1 LRLPASWTESVPLL
15 EPLEYDWAPV
25 PRIALAAWLIFFS
38 LFLYQL
44 ARGTGIFFL
53 MDNVFVPI
61 HEGGHLLF
69 RFLGT
74 TISVAGGTFLQLFVP
89 LALAVYFVFQ
99 RQAQGVAFCM
109 FFFSE
114 QFLPVANYMANAR
127 AQELPLLTVGD
138 SEDVIHDWNY
148 LFTKHWLDRHDR
160 LHALVARSRSWQ
172 SEQPPG

>member
-1 LRLPASWTESVPLL
+1 LEPQIAENDGSGRRAPYVTEVLWIANKLHQAGNIRQKTCAERNDVLRLPASWTESVPLL
-15 EPLEYDWAPV
+15 EALEYERAPV

-44 ARGTGIFFL
+44 ARGTGVFFL

-89 LALAVYFVFQ
+89 LALAV
-99 RQAQGVAFCM
+99 
-109 FFFSE
+109 
-114 QFLPVANYMANAR
+114 
-127 AQELPLLTVGD
+127 
-138 SEDVIHDWNY
+138 
-148 LFTKHWLDRHDR
+148 
-160 LHALVARSRSWQ
+160 
-172 SEQPPG
+172 